1 MGLNTSIER
10 ENLKMSSDPGAG
22 DIFSKLRA
30 KFRGDEDID
39 GQRKLNKILNKLHE
53 QKEIS
58 DREYSMMEGILEFEE
73 KMAREVMVP
82 RTDAFMVDIND
93 SFQENLDKI
102 LKEPYSRVPV
112 YDGDKDK
119 IVGVIHIRT
128 VLRKAHKVGFD
139 KLDYDQVMFKP
150 LFAPET
156 IELGELLVEMQ
167 ETQRQLAILTDE
179 YGGVVGL
186 ATIEDLIE
194 EIVGDIDDEVDKAE
208 VLFSNIGPREYVIYG
223 KMPLADFNEEFG
235 TDLAMENVDTVAGY
249 VITKLGLIPAKG
261 EKLSVKLDNGMVLT
275 TRRMKG
281 SRLLTLLLTI
291 PEKQE
296 KEEAKD

>member
-1 MGLNTSIER
+1 MPEGPTCFAKAIVKSPVPQHKSKAKSPASTFNS
-10 ENLKMSSDPGAG
+10 LKNFFRQP
-22 DIFSKLRA
+22 
-30 KFRGDEDID
+30 FRGDEDID

-139 KLDYDQVMFKP
+139 KLDYDQVMYKH
-150 LFAPET
+150 LYFA
-156 IELGELLVEMQ
+156 
-167 ETQRQLAILTDE
+167 
-179 YGGVVGL
+179 
-186 ATIEDLIE
+186 
-194 EIVGDIDDEVDKAE
+194 
-208 VLFSNIGPREYVIYG
+208 
-223 KMPLADFNEEFG
+223 
-235 TDLAMENVDTVAGY
+235 
-249 VITKLGLIPAKG
+249 
-261 EKLSVKLDNGMVLT
+261 
-275 TRRMKG
+275 
-281 SRLLTLLLTI
+281 
-291 PEKQE
+291 
-296 KEEAKD
+296 

>member
-1 MGLNTSIER
+1 
-10 ENLKMSSDPGAG
+10 
-22 DIFSKLRA
+22 
-30 KFRGDEDID
+30 
-39 GQRKLNKILNKLHE
+39 
-53 QKEIS
+53 
-58 DREYSMMEGILEFEE
+58 
-73 KMAREVMVP
+73 MAREVMVP

-167 ETQRQLAILTDE
+167 ETQRQH
-179 YGGVVGL
+179 
-186 ATIEDLIE
+186 
-194 EIVGDIDDEVDKAE
+194 
-208 VLFSNIGPREYVIYG
+208 
-223 KMPLADFNEEFG
+223 
-235 TDLAMENVDTVAGY
+235 
-249 VITKLGLIPAKG
+249 
-261 EKLSVKLDNGMVLT
+261 
-275 TRRMKG
+275 
-281 SRLLTLLLTI
+281 TLLDQFLKII
-291 PEKQE
+291 PQPYQLHRQYRRQFLQLNLQLLRVQQRRRTHQSK
-296 KEEAKD
+296 

>member
-1 MGLNTSIER
+1 
-10 ENLKMSSDPGAG
+10 
-22 DIFSKLRA
+22 
-30 KFRGDEDID
+30 
-39 GQRKLNKILNKLHE
+39 
-53 QKEIS
+53 
-58 DREYSMMEGILEFEE
+58 
-73 KMAREVMVP
+73 
-82 RTDAFMVDIND
+82 
-93 SFQENLDKI
+93 
-102 LKEPYSRVPV
+102 
-112 YDGDKDK
+112 
-119 IVGVIHIRT
+119 
-128 VLRKAHKVGFD
+128 
-139 KLDYDQVMFKP
+139 MFKP

-167 ETQRQLAILTDE
+167 QTQRQLAILTDE

-208 VLFSNIGPREYVIYG
+208 VLFSKIGPREYVIYG

-235 TDLAMENVDTVAGY
+235 TDLAMEDVDTVAGY
-249 VITKLGLIPAKG
+249 VITKLGMIPAKG
-261 EKLSVKLDNGMVLT
+261 EKLSVKLDNGMILT

-281 SRLLTLLLTI
+281 ARLLTLLLTI

>member
-1 MGLNTSIER
+1 
-10 ENLKMSSDPGAG
+10 
-22 DIFSKLRA
+22 
-30 KFRGDEDID
+30 
-39 GQRKLNKILNKLHE
+39 
-53 QKEIS
+53 
-58 DREYSMMEGILEFEE
+58 MMEGILEFEE

-93 SFQENLDKI
+93 NFQENLDQI

-128 VLRKAHKVGFD
+128 VLRKAHKIGFD

-167 ETQRQLAILTDE
+167 QTQRQLAILTDE

-208 VLFSNIGPREYVIYG
+208 VLFSKIGPREYVIYG

-235 TDLAMENVDTVAGY
+235 TDLAMEDVDTVAGY
-249 VITKLGLIPAKG
+249 VITKLGMIPAKG
-261 EKLSVKLDNGMVLT
+261 EKLSVKLDNGMILT

>member
-1 MGLNTSIER
+1 MSLNTSIEG

-167 ETQRQLAILTDE
+167 ETQSKLAILTD
-179 YGGVVGL
+179 
-186 ATIEDLIE
+186 
-194 EIVGDIDDEVDKAE
+194 
-208 VLFSNIGPREYVIYG
+208 
-223 KMPLADFNEEFG
+223 
-235 TDLAMENVDTVAGY
+235 
-249 VITKLGLIPAKG
+249 
-261 EKLSVKLDNGMVLT
+261 
-275 TRRMKG
+275 
-281 SRLLTLLLTI
+281 
-291 PEKQE
+291 
-296 KEEAKD
+296 

>member
-156 IELGELLVEMQ
+156 IELGSFK
-167 ETQRQLAILTDE
+167 ILS
-179 YGGVVGL
+179 
-186 ATIEDLIE
+186 
-194 EIVGDIDDEVDKAE
+194 K
-208 VLFSNIGPREYVIYG
+208 FS
-223 KMPLADFNEEFG
+223 
-235 TDLAMENVDTVAGY
+235 
-249 VITKLGLIPAKG
+249 
-261 EKLSVKLDNGMVLT
+261 
-275 TRRMKG
+275 
-281 SRLLTLLLTI
+281 
-291 PEKQE
+291 
-296 KEEAKD
+296 

>member
-1 MGLNTSIER
+1 
-10 ENLKMSSDPGAG
+10 MSSDPGAG

-39 GQRKLNKILNKLHE
+39 GHE

-58 DREYSMMEGILEFEE
+58 DREFSMMEGILEFEE

-93 SFQENLDKI
+93 NFQENLDQI

-128 VLRKAHKVGFD
+128 VLRKAHKIGFD

-167 ETQRQLAILTDE
+167 QTQRQLAILTDE

-208 VLFSNIGPREYVIYG
+208 VLFSKISPREYVIYG

-235 TDLAMENVDTVAGY
+235 TDLAMEDVDTVAGY
-249 VITKLGLIPAKG
+249 VITKLGMIPAKG

>member
-1 MGLNTSIER
+1 MQI
-10 ENLKMSSDPGAG
+10 
-22 DIFSKLRA
+22 I
-30 KFRGDEDID
+30 
-39 GQRKLNKILNKLHE
+39 RKQINKILNKLHE

-208 VLFSNIGPREYVIYG
+208 VLFSKIGPREYVIYG

>member
-1 MGLNTSIER
+1 MSLNTSIEG

-139 KLDYDQVMFKP
+139 KLDYDQGMFKP
-150 LFAPET
+150 VFAPET

-194 EIVGDIDDEVDKAE
+194 EIVGDIDDEADKAE
-208 VLFSNIGPREYVIYG
+208 VLFSKIGPREYVIYG

-249 VITKLGLIPAKG
+249 VITKLSLIPAKG